1 MDNKYIAC
9 TLVGVMRGTQAIHTA
24 PRSAV
29 ANPRAASVPGYSNLP
44 GSFPLAHLAYDLLY
58 TAGISGPLC

>member
-1 MDNKYIAC
+1 
-9 TLVGVMRGTQAIHTA
+9 MRGTQAIHTA